1 LRRTARVET
10 KTKETQIRVYVNLDG
25 SGKND
30 VSTGTKFLDHMVSA
44 FSTHSLFDIKIH
56 AVGDLKHHIIEDSA
70 LALGKC
76 ISDALGDRM
85 GIRRFGS
92 AFVPMDETLAFTSVD
107 LVKRRYFVLSNFD
120 IKRNSVEDLPRE
132 DAAHFFASLCDS
144 IQCTMHMKIEY
155 GSNDHHK
162 IEGCFKALA
171 LALRYAVEKDPR
183 RESVPSSKGAM

>member
-1 LRRTARVET
+1 LKRTARVET

-30 VSTGTKFLDHMVSA
+30 VSTGTKFLDHMISA
-44 FSTHSLFDIKIH
+44 FSTHSLFDIEIH
-56 AVGDLKHHIIEDSA
+56 AIGDLKHHIVEDSA

-92 AFVPMDETLAFTSVD
+92 AFVPMDETLAFASVD
-107 LVKRRYFVLSNFD
+107 LVKRRYFVLSNFE

-132 DAAHFFASLCDS
+132 DAAHFFHPFVIRYSAP
-144 IQCTMHMKIEY
+144 CT
-155 GSNDHHK
+155 
-162 IEGCFKALA
+162 
-171 LALRYAVEKDPR
+171 
-183 RESVPSSKGAM
+183 